1 MFKLIKCLPFLLLF
15 LAPLTASAAVGQF
28 PKPVGFVNDF
38 AGAIPPAQAQS
49 MEQYLRAL
57 NQRTGAQIAVVTV
70 PNIDGYTG
78 PEEYAVDLFSAWKI
92 GEKGKDNGLLVLLAM
107 KEKKVKIEVGY
118 GLEGAITDGDC
129 GIIIRQVM
137 APYFRQGQ
145 FGAGLMAGIQALAA
159 KIPPGGSKPPP
170 RRDARNVFSGVL
182 FLAFVLF
189 IVVQFLLPGGGFWGR
204 SRGSGFTGRRG
215 GGGFGGPFIGGF
227 GGGFGGFGGGGGGG
241 FGGGFGGFGGGMSG
255 GGGAS
260 GGW

>member
-1 MFKLIKCLPFLLLF
+1 MHRVIKYCLLIMLVFS
-15 LAPLTASAAVGQF
+15 PLTANAAVGQF

-38 AGAIPPAQAQS
+38 ANVIPPAQAQS

-57 NQRTGAQIAVVTV
+57 NQRTGAQVAVVTV
-70 PNIDGYTG
+70 KNIKGYTG

-137 APYFRQGQ
+137 APYFRAGR
-145 FGAGLMAGIQALAA
+145 FGDGLMAGVQALAA
-159 KIPPGGSKPPP
+159 KIPPGGVKPPH
-170 RRDARNVFSGVL
+170 RDSRTTFSGVL

-189 IVVQFLLPGGGFWGR
+189 IAVQFLLPGGGFWGR
-204 SRGSGFTGRRG
+204 GRSGGSRFTGR

>member
-1 MFKLIKCLPFLLLF
+1 MFKLIKYLLFLLLF
-15 LAPLTASAAVGQF
+15 LLPITANAAVVGQF

-38 AGAIPPAQAQS
+38 ANVIPPAQSQS

-57 NQRTGAQIAVVTV
+57 NQRTGAQVAVVTV
-70 PNIDGYTG
+70 PNIKGYAG

-92 GEKGKDNGLLVLLAM
+92 GRKGKDNGLLVLLAM

-137 APYFRQGQ
+137 VPYFRAGR
-145 FGAGLMAGIQALAA
+145 FGDGLMAGVQALAA
-159 KIPPGGSKPPP
+159 KIPPGGAKPPP
-170 RRDARNVFSGVL
+170 HRDARKMFSGVL

-189 IVVQFLLPGGGFWGR
+189 IAVQFLLPGGGFWGR
-204 SRGSGFTGRRG
+204 SGGSGFTGRRG
-215 GGGFGGPFIGGF
+215 GGGFGGPFI
-227 GGGFGGFGGGGGGG
+227 GGFGGGGGGG

>member
-1 MFKLIKCLPFLLLF
+1 MLKLIKYLPFLLLF
-15 LAPLTASAAVGQF
+15 LVPLPANAAVGQF

-38 AGAIPPAQAQS
+38 AGVIPPGQAQS
-49 MEQYLRAL
+49 MEQYLREL

-70 PNIDGYTG
+70 PNIEGYTG

-92 GEKGKDNGLLVLLAM
+92 GQKGKDNGLLVLLAM

-137 APYFRQGQ
+137 APYFRAGR
-145 FGAGLMAGIQALAA
+145 FGDGLMAGVQALVA
-159 KIPPGGSKPPP
+159 KIPPGGVKPPHSS
-170 RRDARNVFSGVL
+170 ARNVFSGGL

-189 IVVQFLLPGGGFWGR
+189 IAVQFLLPGGGFWGR
-204 SRGSGFTGRRG
+204 SKGSGFTGRRG
-215 GGGFGGPFIGGF
+215 GGGFSGPFIGGF